1 MDQETSNKPNLSL
14 IFSLLSLIGVVILFI
29 LYFTTGKSST
39 AAKGDL
45 PEAAIAPLTGNTVA
59 FIHTDS
65 ILKNYELVK
74 DFADKLEQKTKKYE
88 ETIVNKQSEFEK
100 EAAYFQESVKKNALS
115 EKSANEIYQTLMQK
129 QQAIME
135 MKDKYQRELADDE
148 LQINALLVDTV
159 TNFLKRYNKNLN
171 YDYILGYNKNG
182 NIFLTNDTFNITNR
196 VIFELNKEYKLRN
209 PAPAK

>member
-29 LYFTTGKSST
+29 LYFTSGKSST

-45 PEAAIAPLTGNTVA
+45 PEASIAPLTGNTVA

-209 PAPAK
+209 PVPAK